1 MNIVDKWEFWVVIYL
16 ISEVVFAQ
24 TFKKCNRKMKNAS
37 ALTVLLEIFTA
48 VFAIFFIP
56 LFQMKFPSNYVIYL
70 ILFVVT
76 IIYALTDRLNIEA
89 RYGLD
94 PSAFSMMK
102 QLSTVFIIV
111 FGIIL
116 FNEDVVIK
124 KIIGSIIILF
134 SNFLLTY
141 NKGKICINKYFIM
154 SVLSNF
160 LFAVAMLI
168 NVDIADNFNLGIY
181 TIITVSIPSIII
193 SIFSKIKIKDLKEE
207 YNLCDKK
214 LFIVSAFTWCLMLI
228 SSVRAYQIGNVV
240 VVASLFALT
249 SILNCIIE
257 VVFNKDRSAFIKKII
272 CAILIILGV
281 LLIRL

>member
-24 TFKKCNRKMKNAS
+24 TFKRCNRKMKNAS
-37 ALTVLLEIFTA
+37 ALTVLLEIFTI

-70 ILFVVT
+70 ILFVLT

-141 NKGKICINKYFIM
+141 NKGKICINKYFI
-154 SVLSNF
+154 
-160 LFAVAMLI
+160 
-168 NVDIADNFNLGIY
+168 DIADNFNLGIY
-181 TIITVSIPSIII
+181 TIITVSIPSVII

-240 VVASLFALT
+240 IVASLFALT
-249 SILNCIIE
+249 SILNC
-257 VVFNKDRSAFIKKII
+257 KI
-272 CAILIILGV
+272 
-281 LLIRL
+281 